1 MSFFEK
7 LRRIPPVW
15 WIALFAVA
23 LVLPRLG
30 SFGFWD
36 PWELKI
42 AEHARD
48 IAESSLTDV
57 TVGKRYAAE
66 PPLDLFVSALGMRIF
81 SVGEFG
87 GRLGNGLFAILAILA
102 VYWAGL
108 GLFRRRAAILSAL
121 ALGSLP
127 LFVLESRQL
136 VSDMPLVAGLAL
148 ALGGLGREK
157 QGRVDLHAQPPVI
170 DALAGFGSAEE
181 PE

>member
-1 MSFFEK
+1 MSFMEK
-7 LRRIPPVW
+7 LRRIPPIW
-15 WIALFAVA
+15 WIALFAVV

-48 IAESSLTDV
+48 MAASASVFDV
-57 TVGKRYAAE
+57 TVDKRFTAE
-66 PPLDLFVSALGMRIF
+66 PPLDLVLSAIGMRVF
-81 SVGEFG
+81 SVGELG
-87 GRLGNGLFAILAILA
+87 GRLGNGLCAILTILA

-108 GLFRRRAAILSAL
+108 GLLRRRAAILSAL

-136 VSDMPLVAGLAL
+136 VSDMPL
-148 ALGGLGREK
+148 
-157 QGRVDLHAQPPVI
+157 
-170 DALAGFGSAEE
+170 
-181 PE
+181 